1 MRVMSASRPELHT
14 QPVDELRHSLARLVA
29 DRQRLRASN
38 AGPAELEANRRAIVR
53 RQWEL
58 AAALLAN
65 RAA

>member
-1 MRVMSASRPELHT
+1 MSTAIQDQT
-14 QPVDELRHSLARLVA
+14 PVETLQRSLAELVA
-29 DRQRLRASN
+29 DRQHLRAAG
-38 AGPAELEANRRAIVR
+38 AGPAALEANRRAIVG